1 MRMYIEIPVLSI
13 HQLWPSQQFWSVMTN
28 LFHMTA
34 DVRSSDC
41 MSWKLADD
49 SESYILY
56 PKFNINMVVS
66 KIIY

>member
-1 MRMYIEIPVLSI
+1 
-13 HQLWPSQQFWSVMTN
+13 MTN
-28 LFHMTA
+28 LFHMIA
-34 DVRSSDC
+34 DLQSSNC

-56 PKFNINMVVS
+56 PKFNINMVVT